1 MEGGKEAMTRTFT
14 IKETPNK
21 QGFDRY
27 FIVAD
32 NGKPYEEAKQIP
44 TNSKTVL
51 VEELIKWIKEKTNA

>member
-1 MEGGKEAMTRTFT
+1 MTRTFT

-32 NGKPYEEAKQIP
+32 NGRPYEEAKRIP
-44 TNSKTVL
+44 TDHKMVL
-51 VEELIKWIKEKTNA
+51 VEELIKWIEEEDLNHV

>member
-1 MEGGKEAMTRTFT
+1 MTRTFT

-32 NGKPYEEAKQIP
+32 NGRPYEEAKRIP
-44 TNSKTVL
+44 TDRKMVL
-51 VEELIKWIKEKTNA
+51 VEELIKWIEEEDLNHV